1 MSSAAK
7 IDFENYFALLATS
20 LERFSIPGLG
30 SFVWHIERAEVD
42 PKAAQIKPPRPQLKY
57 EPGQRYVT
65 ETIAFFVDRYGLSP
79 EESEAFLKELGNIL
93 VNYLKAASEMDVW
106 KLGKLRRAGVSYR
119 LELGEGAPLGFLE
132 DLHPVS
138 LRHSEGAVAPIAV
151 SGQPAAKPPARKAE
165 KEKAPRE
172 SSRARS
178 VEVSPQPSE
187 GKAPGRR
194 GLAWIGVVF
203 LVLVIIAVG
212 AYFIL
217 RKRERAAHQPVEIV
231 LGHKQE
237 KSIQDSQ
244 TPETSSSSESEK
256 PAVRPSTTESETKK
270 SAPTQPSPASSSSG
284 GPSQKPST
292 SRSEADKGPS
302 IKPSA
307 PPAPSS
313 AQPALTNPIK
323 GRYYIIVGSY
333 PSLAEAQEK
342 AKTLES
348 STIEFL
354 PGKEGRVRISYYSSS
369 NAAEAQARLKEVKAR
384 IPDAWVY
391 TP

>member
-57 EPGQRYVT
+57 EPGQRYIT
-65 ETIAFFVDRYGLSP
+65 ETIAFLMDRYGLSS
-79 EESEAFLKELGNIL
+79 EEAEAFLKELGNIL

-187 GKAPGRR
+187 GKAPARR
-194 GLAWIGVVF
+194 GLAWMGVVF

-217 RKRERAAHQPVEIV
+217 RKREKAAHQPVEIV

-237 KSIQDSQ
+237 KSTQTSQ
-244 TPETSSSSESEK
+244 APETSSPPESEK
-256 PAVRPSTTESETKK
+256 PAAGPSKPESETKK
-270 SAPTQPSPASSSSG
+270 SPTQPSPAPPSSG

-292 SRSEADKGPS
+292 PKSEADKGPAT
-302 IKPSA
+302 KPSTPA
-307 PPAPSS
+307 APSS
-313 AQPALTNPIK
+313 AQPALTNPVK

-342 AKTLES
+342 AKTLGS

>member
-1 MSSAAK
+1 MSSVAK

-57 EPGQRYVT
+57 EPGQRYIT
-65 ETIAFFVDRYGLSP
+65 ETIAFLIDRYGLSS
-79 EESEAFLKELGNIL
+79 EEAEAFLKELGNVL
-93 VNYLKAASEMDVW
+93 VNYLKAANEMDVW
-106 KLGKLRRAGVSYR
+106 KLGKLRRVGVSYR
-119 LELGEGAPLGFLE
+119 LELSEGAPLGFLE

-138 LRHSEGAVAPIAV
+138 LRHTEGAVAPIAV
-151 SGQPAAKPPARKAE
+151 SSQPAATPSARKAE
-165 KEKAPRE
+165 KQKAPRE

-178 VEVSPQPSE
+178 VEVPPQPAEST
-187 GKAPGRR
+187 APGRR

-217 RKRERAAHQPVEIV
+217 RKREKAAHQPVEIV
-231 LGHKQE
+231 LGHRQETSPRHSQSPEASLPSAPE
-237 KSIQDSQ
+237 KS
-244 TPETSSSSESEK
+244 T
-256 PAVRPSTTESETKK
+256 ARPSTPEPETKK
-270 SAPTQPSPASSSSG
+270 SPTQPSPASSSSG

-292 SRSEADKGPS
+292 PRPEADKGS
-302 IKPSA
+302 AIKPSA
-307 PPAPSS
+307 PAAPSS
-313 AQPALTNPIK
+313 AQPALTNPVK

-342 AKTLES
+342 AKTLGS
-348 STIEFL
+348 TTIEFL

-369 NAAEAQARLKEVKAR
+369 NAAEVQARLKEVKAR

>member
-7 IDFENYFALLATS
+7 IDFENYFALFATS

-42 PKAAQIKPPRPQLKY
+42 PRAAQIKPPRPQLKY
-57 EPGQRYVT
+57 EPGQRYLA
-65 ETIAFFVDRYGLSP
+65 ETVAFLIDRYGLSP
-79 EESEAFLKELGNIL
+79 EEAEAFLKELGNIL
-93 VNYLKAASEMDVW
+93 VNYLKAANEMDVW

-119 LELGEGAPLGFLE
+119 LELYEEAPLSFSE

-138 LRHSEGAVAPIAV
+138 LRHSEGAVAPITV
-151 SGQPAAKPPARKAE
+151 SGQPASAAPARKAE

-172 SSRARS
+172 SSRGRS
-178 VEVSPQPSE
+178 VEVSPQPPEST
-187 GKAPGRR
+187 ASGRR

-203 LVLVIIAVG
+203 LILVIIAVG

-217 RKRERAAHQPVEIV
+217 RKREKAPHKPVEIV
-231 LGHKQE
+231 LGTKQD
-237 KSIQDSQ
+237 KSTHGSQ
-244 TPETSSSSESEK
+244 APITSSPSESEK
-256 PAVRPSTTESETKK
+256 PASRPSTSESETKK
-270 SAPTQPSPASSSSG
+270 SRVPSSSAPSGPVPAQKPPTSGPETDKSPA
-284 GPSQKPST
+284 T
-292 SRSEADKGPS
+292 R
-302 IKPSA
+302 PSA
-307 PPAPSS
+307 PSKTPSS
-313 AQPALTNPIK
+313 AQPALTNPVK

-342 AKTLES
+342 AKTLGS
-348 STIEFL
+348 PTIEFL

-369 NAAEAQARLKEVKAR
+369 NAADVQARLKEVKAR